1 MADDG
6 IQITYEQV
14 GTAITDI
21 TSLRRTIEEIFDE
34 FGASVRKVNDAGLR
48 GKGGEGYEQAY
59 NSLKLTFP
67 TFDRALWLILI
78 SIIFKNKDVEYST
91 FFICQNLINIFLYL
105 QKCVIL
111 FT

>member
-67 TFDRALWLILI
+67 TFDRALEALADNYKH
-78 SIIFKNKDVEYST
+78 SNESNQAVDAQVEKLAEEVNSSMANT
-91 FFICQNLINIFLYL
+91 H
-105 QKCVIL
+105 
-111 FT
+111 